1 MKLTDIED
9 IRNYLRGGS
18 AEFTLQS
25 IKTGSHHTYRLR
37 QIPNGTGFFVTHLT
51 GPDNDSEHDYRYLGI
66 MSDAIDRLIATK
78 ATGPMGPAFIGLG
91 WFLRCLASNCEKLS
105 QVEFLHS
112 GKCSKCGRKLTTPE
126 SIKRGMGPVCR
137 EKL

>member
-37 QIPNGTGFFVTHLT
+37 QIPNGTGFFVTRLV
-51 GPDNDSEHDYRYLGI
+51 GADNEHDYRYLGI

-78 ATGPMGPAFIGLG
+78 ATGYIGPSFNALD
-91 WFLRCLASNCEKLS
+91 WFLRCLAANCEKLS

-112 GKCSKCGRKLTTPE
+112 GKCSKCGRKLTSPE
-126 SIKRGMGPVCR
+126 SIKRGMGPGCR